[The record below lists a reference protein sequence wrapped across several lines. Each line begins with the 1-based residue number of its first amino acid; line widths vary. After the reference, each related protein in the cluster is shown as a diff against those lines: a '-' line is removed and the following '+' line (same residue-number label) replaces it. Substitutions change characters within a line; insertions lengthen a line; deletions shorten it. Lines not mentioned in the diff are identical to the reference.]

1 MNLQQLADQQ
11 GVKLL
16 SIHNTGDNEGFVLA
30 EKENGYMR
38 FVTWQFG
45 KSGFYWG
52 NYFLEGNEAR
62 ADFFNRIAVTQ

>member
-11 GVKLL
+11 GVKIL
-16 SIHNTGDNEGFVLA
+16 STHHTNDNEGFVLA

-52 NYFLEGNEAR
+52 NYFLEEQEAK
-62 ADFFNRIAVTQ
+62 ADFFNRVGVTL